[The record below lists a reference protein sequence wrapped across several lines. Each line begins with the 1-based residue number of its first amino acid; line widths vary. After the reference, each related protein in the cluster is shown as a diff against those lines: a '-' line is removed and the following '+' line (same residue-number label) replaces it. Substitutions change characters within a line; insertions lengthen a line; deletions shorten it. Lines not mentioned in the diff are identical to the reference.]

1 MEKSGKSHKRH
12 HGPRGRRLA
21 PLLAA
26 LDLGTNNCR
35 LLIARPARDGSLH
48 VVDSFSRMVRLGE
61 GAAQSGILSEAAIE
75 RTVEA
80 LKVCAQHIKR
90 HGVRRIRA
98 IATEACRSAGNAQV
112 LVDRVAEETG
122 ISLSIV
128 TSAEEA
134 RLAAVGCAPLIG
146 EDYDGALAFDIGG
159 GSTEVIWLRRT
170 QDTPSLVDFASI
182 PLGVM
187 SLAEA
192 DGNGTDRAAFA
203 AMRAVMLERLGAV
216 RRAMDCKGAFDLARH
231 HLLGTSGTVTTLAGV
246 AMGLPRYVR
255 ARVDATWHDCTTI
268 LSVVDMLVALDR
280 KGRALLGCIG
290 EERADLILAGCAIF
304 SAIRELWPCARLR
317 VADRG
322 LREGILRELM
332 AEAAAQ

>member
-1 MEKSGKSHKRH
+1 MEKSGKSGKRRH
-12 HGPRGRRLA
+12 GRRAA

-35 LLIARPARDGSLH
+35 LLIARPARDGSLQI
-48 VVDSFSRMVRLGE
+48 VDSFSRIVRLGE
-61 GAAQSGILSEAAIE
+61 GVALSSTLSEAAME
-75 RTVEA
+75 RTVAA
-80 LKVCAQHIKR
+80 LKVCAEHIKK
-90 HGVRRIRA
+90 HGVRRVRA
-98 IATEACRSAGNAQV
+98 VATEACRSAGNAQA

-128 TSAEEA
+128 TPAEEA
-134 RLAAVGCAPLIG
+134 RLAAVGCAPLVG
-146 EDYDGALAFDIGG
+146 DAYDGALAFDIGG

-170 QDTPSLVDFASI
+170 DNTPSLVSFASV

-187 SLAEA
+187 SLEEA
-192 DGNGTDRAAFA
+192 NGRATDTVSFA
-203 AMRAVMLERLGAV
+203 AMRASMLERFGAV
-216 RRAMDCKGAFDLARH
+216 RREMDRAGAFDLARH

-246 AMGLPRYVR
+246 SMGLSRYSR
-255 ARVDATWHDCTTI
+255 TRVDATWHDCTTI
-268 LSVVDMLVALDR
+268 FKVVDMLVALDR
-280 KGRALLGCIG
+280 KGRALLGCVG

-304 SAIRELWPCARLR
+304 SAIHELWPCAKLR

-332 AEAAAQ
+332 AEAAP